1 MSIVAYPLNNITYTA
16 DDAMLLNL
24 PITSGVYGQTG
35 NFNLTASGMAMTI
48 GTGLAFM
55 RIATAKGFT
64 VYSDTPV
71 TLTLDAADSVLDRI
85 DRIVLKWRSST
96 TPQAVTLEVLKGTPS
111 STPSP
116 YARSTTADNYDLVLY
131 DILVDAGATS
141 IAAANITD
149 QRLNPSLC
157 GLMASNVT
165 QIDTTAIHNQ
175 IVDLIDDQA
184 TAIATVAEQ
193 AAYDVFE
200 NPTVIAQYT
209 PTRGVD
215 YWTQADQDAIVAEVI
230 AAFTDV
236 SEVGQ

>member
-35 NFNLTASGMAMTI
+35 NFNLTASGMLMTI

-71 TLTLDAADSVLDRI
+71 TLALDAADSVLPRI
-85 DRIVLKWRSST
+85 DRIVLKWLSGLNSVSLT
-96 TPQAVTLEVLKGTPS
+96 VLKGTPN

-116 YARSTTADNYDLVLY
+116 VARSTSADEYDLVLY

-200 NPTVIAQYT
+200 DPTVIAQYT